1 MQYNIKQQQIK
12 CLSKLVINMISTAF
26 FMFKMIKKIEA
37 TVVSSLL
44 KITITNNLLYFK
56 TNDLK
61 LHKIAIFDI

>member
-1 MQYNIKQQQIK
+1 
-12 CLSKLVINMISTAF
+12 
-26 FMFKMIKKIEA
+26 MFKTIKKIEA
-37 TVVSSLL
+37 SVVSSLL